1 MGMKMQTHGVAL
13 KQSYIFRKG
22 LLFPQSSTYLT
33 MEIKG
38 RVYPYSAS

>member
-1 MGMKMQTHGVAL
+1 MKMQTQWCGL
-13 KQSYIFRKG
+13 KAVIYIFRKG

-38 RVYPYSAS
+38 RVYLDSAS